1 MAASVSV
8 ALENG
13 DEMSA
18 SDLQILPGS
27 SRRGV
32 NVAMLERDWEALW
45 SAPGADGREAATM
58 QVRTL
63 NLLAPALAAD
73 ESWMAER
80 LTPVLLSRPSRAIVL
95 LHASKAVSGLT
106 SRATG
111 ICRVSAGAEARL
123 CCEEAVI
130 EAAGDVPVE
139 RMVQA
144 VTPLILP
151 DLPTFLWWKHC
162 LPVTGER
169 QALFD
174 GLAALSQRVILNSAH
189 SSDAQAAFEQI
200 AHWIASRPFRLS
212 DWNWARL
219 TPWREL
225 TARLFDPPR
234 CREQMRSIRRLQL
247 DCIAG
252 EDIGAQILAM
262 LYVGWLAS
270 RLQWNVQSVEVQT
283 EQLTATF
290 AAGGAPV
297 EVTIATGCGQT
308 TGLRKVN
315 IETSGSQ
322 FQIWLSE
329 NDQMLRA
336 GSLRDGERK
345 PVHAVPFTSKEDAAL
360 LAEELDL
367 AGSDP
372 IYEQTVQKAAEILA
386 LAQ

>member
-1 MAASVSV
+1 
-8 ALENG
+8 
-13 DEMSA
+13 MSA
-18 SDLQILPGS
+18 SDLQILPGNP
-27 SRRGV
+27 RRGV

-63 NLLAPALAAD
+63 NLLAPALAA
-73 ESWMAER
+73 EEAWMIER

-95 LHASKAVSGLT
+95 LHDSPSVSGLT

-111 ICRVSAGAEARL
+111 ICRVSNGPEARL
-123 CCEEAVI
+123 CCEEAII

-162 LPVTGER
+162 LPVSGER
-169 QALFD
+169 QTLFD
-174 GLAALSQRVILNSAH
+174 GLAALCQRVIVDSAQ
-189 SSDAQAAFEQI
+189 SRDARAALEQI
-200 AHWIASRPFRLS
+200 AGWVASQPFRLS

-234 CREQMRSIRRLQL
+234 CREQMRRIRRLQL

-252 EDIGAQILAM
+252 EDIGAQTLAL

-270 RLQWNVQSVEVQT
+270 RLQWQVRTVEIQP

-290 AAGGAPV
+290 ASGEEMV
-297 EVTIATGCGQT
+297 EVTLGTGCGQT
-308 TGLRKVN
+308 TGLRRVHL
-315 IETSGSQ
+315 ETGSAQ

-329 NDQMLRA
+329 KDQMLRA
-336 GSLRDGERK
+336 ESMLGGERK
-345 PVHAVPFTSKEDAAL
+345 PVHAVPFAPQNDAAL

-367 AGSDP
+367 VGRDP

-386 LAQ
+386 SAQ

>member
-1 MAASVSV
+1 
-8 ALENG
+8 
-13 DEMSA
+13 MSA

-27 SRRGV
+27 PRRGV

-45 SAPGADGREAATM
+45 RAPGADGREAATM

-63 NLLAPALAAD
+63 NLLAPARAAD
-73 ESWMAER
+73 ESWMIER
-80 LTPVLLSRPSRAIVL
+80 LTPVLLSRPSRAIIL
-95 LHASKAVSGLT
+95 LHDSSSVSGLT
-106 SRATG
+106 SRASG
-111 ICRVSAGAEARL
+111 ICRVSSGSDARL
-123 CCEEAVI
+123 CCEEAII
-130 EAAGDVPVE
+130 EAASDVPVE

-162 LPVTGER
+162 LPVSGQR

-174 GLAALSQRVILNSAH
+174 GLAGLSQRVIVDSAH
-189 SSDAQAAFEQI
+189 SRDARAALEQI
-200 AHWIASRPFRLS
+200 AHWVASGPFRLS

-234 CREQMRSIRRLQL
+234 CREQMRRVRRLQL

-252 EDIGAQILAM
+252 EDVGAQVLAL

-270 RLQWNVQSVEVQT
+270 RLQWQVRTVEIQP
-283 EQLTATF
+283 EQMVATF
-290 AAGGAPV
+290 MAGEAAV
-297 EVTIATGCGQT
+297 DVTLGTGCGET
-308 TGLRKVN
+308 TGLRKVQ
-315 IETSGSQ
+315 IETDQAQ

-329 NDQMLRA
+329 DGRMLH
-336 GSLRDGERK
+336 GGTLLGEERK
-345 PVHAVPFTSKEDAAL
+345 PVHAVPFAEQNDAAL

-367 AGSDP
+367 VGHDW
-372 IYEQTVQKAAEILA
+372 IYEQTVKKAAEILA
-386 LAQ
+386 CAR